1 MPTKFDRQI
10 EEIIRK
16 SETSGPRIIQ
26 LPSRWK
32 FWRRRMNFKKKQ
44 RSPVIDARSLMPLG
58 FLFLLVGLVIRT
70 TWERSGTILAIAG
83 GVIVVLGYLGYLR
96 LSKRRPTG
104 YRKTWRGQ
112 DVDER

>member
-16 SETSGPRIIQ
+16 SETAGPRIVK

-32 FWRRRMNFKKKQ
+32 FWRRRISFKRKT
-44 RSPVIDARSLMPLG
+44 RLPRLDVRSLMPLG
-58 FLFLLVGLVIRT
+58 FLFLLVGLVVRT
-70 TWERSGTILAIAG
+70 TWEMPGTILAIAG
-83 GVIVVLGYLGYLR
+83 GVIVVLGYLAYLR

-104 YRKTWRGQ
+104 HRKTWRGQ
-112 DVDER
+112 DTDDR